1 MIDVN
6 TISGYKG
13 KVLELLQDIE
23 ASIGDIIEIESIER
37 TFEGA
42 LMPRHELADPNH
54 IVIKLKNGYNIGIRI
69 SKETQLRKVSEGV
82 EPAFVPPPRPS
93 MNPQLPNISIMG
105 TGGTIASRVDYRTGA
120 VHPALTTDDLCCIVP
135 ELSQVANVSVEIVF
149 NIFSEDMKPLYW
161 SNLAKRILEKINEG
175 VDGIVISHGT
185 DTMAFTA
192 AALTFVLQQLPV
204 PVVLVGSQRSSDRP
218 SSDATLNLTGAVF
231 TAGNAPFAEVVLGM
245 HETVSDTSFVL
256 HRGNKVRKCHTS
268 RRDAF
273 KSINAKPLARVI
285 DKNIMVND
293 DEFLPRDKER
303 IPILKPD
310 FNDKVALVKFHPGM
324 KPELINWYVKEGFKG
339 LVLEGTGLGHVSSDL
354 LDPLRNA
361 TKKGVLLGMTSQCLW
376 GRINMN
382 VYDRG
387 VDLMEIGVLP
397 LGDMLPETSMV
408 KMMWV
413 LAQTE
418 NLKEAKK
425 LLTTN
430 INGELDE
437 RTLYQEGFC

>member
-1 MIDVN
+1 MIYVN

-54 IVIKLKNGYNIGIRI
+54 IVIKLKNGYNVGIRI
-69 SKETQLRKVSEGV
+69 SKETQLRKVSEGL
-82 EPAFVPPPRPS
+82 EPAFIPPPIPS

-120 VHPALTTDDLCCIVP
+120 VHPALTTEDLCCIVP
-135 ELSQVANVSVEIVF
+135 ELSQLANISVDIVF

-161 SNLAKRILEKINEG
+161 SNLAKKILEKINEG

-185 DTMAFTA
+185 DTMAYTA
-192 AALTFVLQQLPV
+192 AALTFAIQKLPV

-218 SSDATLNLTGAVF
+218 SSDATLNLTGAVLI
-231 TAGNAPFAEVVLGM
+231 AGNAPFAEVVLGM

-273 KSINAKPLARVI
+273 KSINARPFARVI
-285 DKNIMVND
+285 DETIMVNG

-324 KPELINWYVKEGFKG
+324 KPELINWYVKNGFKG
-339 LVLEGTGLGHVSSDL
+339 LVLEGTGLGHVSIDL

-361 TKKGVLLGMTSQCLW
+361 AEKGVLLGMTSQCLW

-397 LGDMLPETSMV
+397 LGDMLPETAMV

-413 LAQTE
+413 IAQTE
-418 NLKEAKK
+418 NLGKRKE
-425 LLTTN
+425 
-430 INGELDE
+430 
-437 RTLYQEGFC
+437 F

>member
-1 MIDVN
+1 MRDVN

-13 KVLELLQDIE
+13 KVLELLQDIG
-23 ASIGDIIEIESIER
+23 ASIGDIIEIESIEH

-54 IVIKLKNGYNIGIRI
+54 IVIKLKNGYNVGIRT

-82 EPAFVPPPRPS
+82 EPAFIPPPRPS

-120 VHPALTTDDLCCIVP
+120 VHPALTTEDLCCIVP
-135 ELSQVANVSVEIVF
+135 ELSQLANISVEIVF

-161 SNLAKRILEKINEG
+161 SNLAKKILEKINEG
-175 VDGIVISHGT
+175 ADGIVIPHGT
-185 DTMAFTA
+185 DTMAYTA
-192 AALTFVLQQLPV
+192 AALTFALQKLPV
-204 PVVLVGSQRSSDRP
+204 PIVLVGSQRSSDRP

-231 TAGNAPFAEVVLGM
+231 AAGNAPFAEVVLGM
-245 HETVSDTSFVL
+245 HETVSDTSFIL

-273 KSINAKPLARVI
+273 KSINARPLARVF
-285 DKNIMVND
+285 DETIMVNGNA
-293 DEFLPRDKER
+293 FLPRDKER

-324 KPELINWYVKEGFKG
+324 KHELINWYVKEGFKG

-361 TKKGVLLGMTSQCLW
+361 TEKGVLLGMTSQCLW
-376 GRINMN
+376 GRINMS

-397 LGDMLPETSMV
+397 LGDMLPETAMV

-418 NLKEAKK
+418 NLKEAKN
-425 LLTTN
+425 LLVTN

>member
-1 MIDVN
+1 MIDVD

-13 KVLELLQDIE
+13 KVLELLQDIG
-23 ASIGDIIEIESIER
+23 ASIGDIIEIESIEY

-54 IVIKLKNGYNIGIRI
+54 IVIKLKNGYNVGIRI

-82 EPAFVPPPRPS
+82 EPAFIPPPRPS

-120 VHPALTTDDLCCIVP
+120 VHPALTTEDLCCIVP
-135 ELSQVANVSVEIVF
+135 ELSQLANISVEIVF

-161 SNLAKRILEKINEG
+161 SNLAKKILEKINEG
-175 VDGIVISHGT
+175 ADGIVIPHGT
-185 DTMAFTA
+185 DTMAYTA
-192 AALTFVLQQLPV
+192 AALTFALQKLPV
-204 PVVLVGSQRSSDRP
+204 PIVLVGSQRSSDRP

-273 KSINAKPLARVI
+273 KSINARPLARVI
-285 DKNIMVND
+285 NETIMVNGN
-293 DEFLPRDKER
+293 EFLPRDKER

-310 FNDKVALVKFHPGM
+310 FNDKVALVTFHPGM
-324 KPELINWYVKEGFKG
+324 KHELINWYVKEGFKG
-339 LVLEGTGLGHVSSDL
+339 LVIEGTGLGHVSSDL

-361 TKKGVLLGMTSQCLW
+361 TEKGVLLGMTSQCLW

-397 LGDMLPETSMV
+397 LGDMLPETAMV

-418 NLKEAKK
+418 NLNEAKK
-425 LLTTN
+425 LMITN

>member
-1 MIDVN
+1 MIN
-6 TISGYKG
+6 TKVISGYRG
-13 KVLELLQDIE
+13 KVLTLLLDIE
-23 ASIGDIIEIESIER
+23 ASIGDIIEIESVR
-37 TFEGA
+37 KTFKGT
-42 LMPRHELADPNH
+42 LMPRHELADSSL
-54 IVIKLKNGYNIGIRI
+54 IVIKLENGYNVGIRI
-69 SKETQLRKVSEGV
+69 SKDTRLRKVSGGV
-82 EPAFVPPPRPS
+82 EPAFVPPPKPL
-93 MNPQLPNISIMG
+93 MNPQLPDISIIG

-120 VHPALTTDDLCCIVP
+120 VHPVLTTEDLCCVVP
-135 ELSQVANVSVEIVF
+135 ELSNIANISVEILF

-161 SNLAKRILEKINEG
+161 SKLAKRIVEKIRDG

-185 DTMAFTA
+185 DTMAYTA
-192 AALTFVLQQLPV
+192 AALTFALQKLPV

-245 HETVSDTSFVL
+245 HETVSDTSFIL

-285 DKNIMVND
+285 DGNIIIND
-293 DEFLPRDKER
+293 DEFLARDKER
-303 IPILKPD
+303 TPILQPD

-324 KPELINWYVKEGFKG
+324 KPELIDWYVKEGFKG
-339 LVLEGTGLGHVSSDL
+339 LVLEGTGLGHVSSDIL
-354 LDPLRNA
+354 TPLGDA
-361 TKKGVLLGMTSQCLW
+361 AEKGVLLGMTSQCLW

-387 VDLMEIGVLP
+387 VDLKELRVLS
-397 LGDMLPETSMV
+397 LGDMLPETAMV

-413 LAQTE
+413 LAQTK

-425 LLTTN
+425 LLITN
-430 INGELDE
+430 INGELTE
-437 RTLYQEGFC
+437 RTLYEEEFC